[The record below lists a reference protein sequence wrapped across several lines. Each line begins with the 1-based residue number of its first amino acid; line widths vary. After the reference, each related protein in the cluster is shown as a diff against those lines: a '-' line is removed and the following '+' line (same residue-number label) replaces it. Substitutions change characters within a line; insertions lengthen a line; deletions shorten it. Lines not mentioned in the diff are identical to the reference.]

1 MSVTVKRGDEGDDFD
16 DSVEIWGAPADSS
29 SLEGPLARSRDESLA
44 RSRDESLARSR
55 DESLARSRADDDEL
69 LVTSLRPSRFDEYI
83 GQEHV
88 RNNLQISCNASK
100 RRGEALDHVLLHGP
114 PGLGKTSLARILA
127 GELGVG
133 FKSTSGP
140 AIERP
145 GDLAAIL
152 TSLGERDVFFIDE
165 IHRLSRVIEEVL
177 YPAMEDFE
185 LDIVIGQGPAARSIK
200 IPLKPFT
207 LVGATTR
214 SGMLTSPLR
223 DRFGI
228 VHRLDLYSVGELS
241 QIVSRS
247 AGILEIECDT
257 EATLEIAARA
267 RGTPRVANRLLK
279 RVRDYAQECAE
290 GVVTKQVAEQALGLL
305 EIDSVGLDR
314 TDRALLSIIIDK
326 FAGGPVG
333 IDTISAAMGEDSETI
348 EDVFEP
354 YLLQEGFLAR
364 TKRGREA
371 TDRAYRHLG
380 KELPQRVNQGS
391 LFGGNASGDFSKD

>member
-29 SLEGPLARSRDESLA
+29 SLEGPLA

-207 LVGATTR
+207 LIGATTR

-391 LFGGNASGDFSKD
+391 LFSGNASGDFSKD

>member
-29 SLEGPLARSRDESLA
+29 SLEGPLARSRD
-44 RSRDESLARSR
+44 D
-55 DESLARSRADDDEL
+55 SLARSRADDDEL

-354 YLLQEGFLAR
+354 YLLQEGFIAR

-391 LFGGNASGDFSKD
+391 LFSGNASGDFSKD

>member
-29 SLEGPLARSRDESLA
+29 SLEGP
-44 RSRDESLARSR
+44 LARSR

-165 IHRLSRVIEEVL
+165 IHRLSRIIEEVL

-354 YLLQEGFLAR
+354 YLLQEGFIAR

>member
-29 SLEGPLARSRDESLA
+29 SLEGP
-44 RSRDESLARSR
+44 LARSR

-165 IHRLSRVIEEVL
+165 IHRLSRIIEEVL

-207 LVGATTR
+207 LIGATTR

-333 IDTISAAMGEDSETI
+333 IDTIAAAMGEDSETI

-391 LFGGNASGDFSKD
+391 LFSGNASGDFSKD

>member
-16 DSVEIWGAPADSS
+16 DSVEIWGAPTDSS
-29 SLEGPLARSRDESLA
+29 SLEGPLRAEP
-44 RSRDESLARSR
+44 
-55 DESLARSRADDDEL
+55 LARSRADDDEL
-69 LVTSLRPSRFDEYI
+69 LVTSLRPSCFDEYI

-207 LVGATTR
+207 LIGATTR

-333 IDTISAAMGEDSETI
+333 IDTIAAAMGEDSETI

>member
-1 MSVTVKRGDEGDDFD
+1 MGVVSGSYMNG
-16 DSVEIWGAPADSS
+16 
-29 SLEGPLARSRDESLA
+29 RDTIEASEEL
-44 RSRDESLARSR
+44 
-55 DESLARSRADDDEL
+55 DDEL
-69 LVTSLRPSRFDEYI
+69 ETWGSVPHAPAARVSQGDALEDEETLVVSLRPSRFDDYV

-88 RNNLQISCNASK
+88 RNNLQIACSACK

-114 PGLGKTSLARILA
+114 PGLGKTSLARIIS

-152 TSLGERDVFFIDE
+152 TALSDKDVLFIDE
-165 IHRLSRVIEEVL
+165 IHRLPRVVEEVL

-200 IPLKPFT
+200 IPVRPFT

-228 VHRLDLYSVGELS
+228 VHRLDFYSTEDL
-241 QIVSRS
+241 QRIVKRS
-247 AGILEIECDT
+247 SVILQVSCDDG
-257 EATLEIAARA
+257 AAAEIAARS
-267 RGTPRVANRLLK
+267 RGTPRIANRLLK
-279 RVRDYAQECAE
+279 RARDFAE
-290 GVVTKQVAEQALGLL
+290 EFAGGSLNAETARKALELL
-305 EIDSVGLDR
+305 EIDAVGLDR
-314 TDRALLSIIIDK
+314 TDRSFLSIMIDK
-326 FAGGPVG
+326 FDGGPVG
-333 IDTISAAMGEDSETI
+333 IETIAAALGEDRETL

-354 YLLQEGFLAR
+354 YLLQEGFIAR

-371 TDRAYRHLG
+371 TERAYKHLG
-380 KELPQRVNQGS
+380 RRYEPRATQGT
-391 LFGGNASGDFSKD
+391 LFTKD

>member
-29 SLEGPLARSRDESLA
+29 SLEGT
-44 RSRDESLARSR
+44 LARSR

-165 IHRLSRVIEEVL
+165 IHRLSRIIEEVL

-207 LVGATTR
+207 LIGATTR

-305 EIDSVGLDR
+305 EIDSAGLDR

-333 IDTISAAMGEDSETI
+333 IDTIAAAMGEDSETI

-391 LFGGNASGDFSKD
+391 LFSGNASGDFSKD

>member
-29 SLEGPLARSRDESLA
+29 SVEGPLA

-207 LVGATTR
+207 LIGATTR

-333 IDTISAAMGEDSETI
+333 IDTIAAAMGEDSETI

>member
-29 SLEGPLARSRDESLA
+29 SLEGP
-44 RSRDESLARSR
+44 LARSR

-165 IHRLSRVIEEVL
+165 IHRLSRIIEEVL

-333 IDTISAAMGEDSETI
+333 IDTIAAAMGEDSETI

-391 LFGGNASGDFSKD
+391 LFSGNASGDFSKD

>member
-29 SLEGPLARSRDESLA
+29 SLEGP
-44 RSRDESLARSR
+44 LARSR

-391 LFGGNASGDFSKD
+391 LFSGNASGDFSKD